1 MKNNIFKRAI
11 SVILAICCI
20 ASTFAFANI
29 SAFAASNA
37 RNKAYSKVVTS
48 LVNQYGKANYSH
60 NDNAILGVNCVELI
74 DFNNDGKDEMLV
86 TYTTVNEKSEEF
98 NCVLYYRIYAF
109 IDKKAKCV
117 KKGVY
122 GKGAEIGE
130 RGGVFLCYTNKGVL
144 LVTEKSDYDFEQE
157 KDYYY
162 VTSYSFNG
170 KKVKAKDKLSSLYDG
185 KTDKSTRKING
196 KAASEKEFLNK
207 KKTLLFDRFDAEKK
221 GQIIY
226 KKGKVKLILTDS
238 YEKKNR
244 SMIISRVNKN
254 IANLK

>member
-1 MKNNIFKRAI
+1 MFKRVI

-20 ASTFAFANI
+20 VSTLAFTNI
-29 SAFAASNA
+29 SALAASNA

-48 LVNQYGKANYSH
+48 LVNQYGKAKYDDTNG
-60 NDNAILGVNCVELI
+60 AIFGVNCVELI

-86 TYTTVNEKSEEF
+86 TYTVLSNNPEE
-98 NCVLYYRIYAF
+98 CSVLYYRIYAF

>member
-1 MKNNIFKRAI
+1 MFKRAI

-20 ASTFAFANI
+20 VSTLAFTNI
-29 SAFAASNA
+29 SALAASNA

-48 LVNQYGKANYSH
+48 LVNQYGKAKYDDTNG
-60 NDNAILGVNCVELI
+60 AIFGVNCVELI

-86 TYTTVNEKSEEF
+86 TYTVLSNNPEE
-98 NCVLYYRIYAF
+98 CSVLYYRIYAF

-170 KKVKAKDKLSSLYDG
+170 KKVKAKDKLSSLYDW
-185 KTDKSTRKING
+185 KNEKSTRKING

>member
-1 MKNNIFKRAI
+1 MKNKMFKRAI

-20 ASTFAFANI
+20 VSTLAFTNI
-29 SAFAASNA
+29 SALAASNA

-48 LVNQYGKANYSH
+48 LVNQYGKAKYDDTNG
-60 NDNAILGVNCVELI
+60 AIFGVNCVELI

-86 TYTTVNEKSEEF
+86 TYTVLSKDPEE
-98 NCVLYYRIYAF
+98 CSVLYYRIYAF

-122 GKGAEIGE
+122 GKGVEIGE

>member
-1 MKNNIFKRAI
+1 MKNNMFKRVI

-20 ASTFAFANI
+20 VSTLAFTNI
-29 SAFAASNA
+29 SALAASNA

-48 LVNQYGKANYSH
+48 LVNQYGKAKYDDTNG
-60 NDNAILGVNCVELI
+60 AIFGVNCVELI

-86 TYTTVNEKSEEF
+86 TYTVLSKDPEE
-98 NCVLYYRIYAF
+98 CSVLYYRIYAF

-170 KKVKAKDKLSSLYDG
+170 KKVKAKDKLSSIYDWENE
-185 KTDKSTRKING
+185 KSTRKING

>member
-1 MKNNIFKRAI
+1 MKNKMFKRAI

-20 ASTFAFANI
+20 VSTLAFTNI
-29 SAFAASNA
+29 SALAASNA

-48 LVNQYGKANYSH
+48 LVNQYGKAKYDDTNG
-60 NDNAILGVNCVELI
+60 AIFGVNCVELI

-117 KKGVY
+117 KKGIY

-144 LVTEKSDYDFEQE
+144 LVTEKSDYDFEQN

-185 KTDKSTRKING
+185 KTEKSTRKING